1 MPKIMEIPKNER
13 PREKMFRGGSG
24 TLSNQELLAILIGS
38 GTKDESSLAIAS
50 RLLSQSEYG
59 IRYLSSACPEE
70 LMLISGI
77 GESIA
82 CRIAATVEL
91 GKRLAMSRADDS
103 ICFESPDDI
112 AALFMEEMRYL
123 KQEAFKILLINSRG
137 ESMGKE
143 LISMGGLTKSM
154 ADPRDIFR
162 IAIKRGA
169 ASIVLVHNHPSGNP
183 TPSGLDVEATLKI
196 IESGKLLGIQVVD
209 HIVIGDGNYISMR
222 RKKLI

>member
-1 MPKIMEIPKNER
+1 
-13 PREKMFRGGSG
+13 
-24 TLSNQELLAILIGS
+24 
-38 GTKDESSLAIAS
+38 
-50 RLLSQSEYG
+50 
-59 IRYLSSACPEE
+59 
-70 LMLISGI
+70 
-77 GESIA
+77 
-82 CRIAATVEL
+82 
-91 GKRLAMSRADDS
+91 MSRADDS